1 MLTQLAQ
8 DEPEKY
14 RSFWREFG
22 TVLKEGLAEDPANR
36 ERIAALLRFATTFP
50 EGREQDQSL
59 AGYVLRMKPGQKH
72 IYYVVAGSVEAARSS
87 PQLEQ
92 LRAHGV
98 EALLLSDRIDEWMIG
113 HLGEYDGKQL
123 KDVAK
128 GALGLEDL
136 IPEGER
142 KAAAVSAS
150 ALEPLW
156 QRIAARLG
164 GQVAGVRASERLA
177 DSPSCLV
184 REEHDLGPQLRHLL
198 EAAGQKLPPSLPW
211 LELNPSHPLVQRLD
225 KLADGGEFDDLA
237 HLLHE
242 QAVLSEGGQ
251 LPEPA
256 EFVRRVNR
264 LVGAAATSPIIV
276 PDGK

>member
-1 MLTQLAQ
+1 M
-8 DEPEKY
+8 
-14 RSFWREFG
+14 
-22 TVLKEGLAEDPANR
+22 
-36 ERIAALLRFATTFP
+36 
-50 EGREQDQSL
+50 
-59 AGYVLRMKPGQKH
+59 
-72 IYYVVAGSVEAARSS
+72 EAARSS

-113 HLGEYDGKQL
+113 HLGEFDGKQL

-128 GALGLEDL
+128 GALDL
-136 IPEGER
+136 KDLVPEGER

-156 QRIAARLG
+156 ERIGARLG
-164 GQVAGVRASERLA
+164 GRVAGVRASERLA

-184 REEHDLGPQLRHLL
+184 REEHDLGPQLRQLL

-225 KLADGGEFDDLA
+225 KLADGEEFDDLA

-251 LPEPA
+251 LAEPA
-256 EFVRRVNR
+256 EFVRRINR
-264 LVGAAATSPIIV
+264 LVGAAGASPIIV
-276 PDGK
+276 PGGK